1 MITTHCNKSY
11 VKLVVSLSISLYCRY
26 FQTVVDPGVTE
37 TMETT
42 ARDEGVTANWASPAT
57 RGTKDFLDYQSSV
70 RWDRRTWENKQDH
83 GKIATLQEKINK
95 QIEMKFITTT
105 CRTKFLE

>member
-57 RGTKDFLDYQSSV
+57 SGLLPSAAP
-70 RWDRRTWENKQDH
+70 RTPWIISHLSGGAEGH
-83 GKIATLQEKINK
+83 GKISKIMGK
-95 QIEMKFITTT
+95 
-105 CRTKFLE
+105 

>member
-1 MITTHCNKSY
+1 M
-11 VKLVVSLSISLYCRY
+11 
-26 FQTVVDPGVTE
+26 VDPGVTE

-83 GKIATLQEKINK
+83 GKIATLQEKKNK
-95 QIEMKFITTT
+95 QIEMKFKTTT

>member
-11 VKLVVSLSISLYCRY
+11 VKLVVSLSISLYGRY

-37 TMETT
+37 AMEAT

-57 RGTKDFLDYQSSV
+57 SGTKDSLDYQPSA
-70 RWDRRTWENKQDH
+70 RWDRRTWENKQDR
-83 GKIATLQEKINK
+83 GKIATLQEKKINRSKGSLK
-95 QIEMKFITTT
+95 QQPVGPSS
-105 CRTKFLE
+105 